1 MEDFYAK
8 LEEVTRQIQNGQFT
22 TLDNFLKRVQYY
34 TYIDIHSIRK
44 CICNNYN
51 IHLKYYKRCN
61 SVEKNFMAVNNSF
74 AADGVKTL
82 MHNKLFS
89 KSAVPIVKA
98 IDKTIYNIKQKVTFL
113 KYSKLVIDELQ
124 HSLSDMIL
132 YKFPFTFNIAE
143 NLTSCDI
150 IDTKFDLRKQIEENS
165 QIINK
170 FVKSSNHMELLNLI
184 EENKKFLCYLSDSD
198 SYNQQKQNL
207 FDKFNYC
214 NLLLS

>member
-1 MEDFYAK
+1 MDFYAK
-8 LEEVTRQIQNGQFT
+8 LEEITKEIQNGQFT
-22 TLDNFLKRVQYY
+22 TLECFLNRVQYY

-61 SVEKNFMAVNNSF
+61 SVESNFMSANNIF
-74 AADGVKTL
+74 ATNNVRSLIKD
-82 MHNKLFS
+82 KLFS
-89 KSAVPIVKA
+89 KSAVPVVKA
-98 IDKTIYNIKQKVTFL
+98 IEKVIYNRKQRNNFL
-113 KYSKLVIDELQ
+113 KYSKLVIKELE
-124 HSLSDMIL
+124 HSLADMIL
-132 YKFPFTFNIAE
+132 YMFPITKNIAE

-170 FVKSSNHMELLNLI
+170 FVKSYNHMELMNLI
-184 EENKKFLCYLSDSD
+184 EENMEILCTLTDSN
-198 SYNQQKQNL
+198 SYNQQKQMI
-207 FDKFNYC
+207 FDRFNYC